1 MKIKFK
7 IWICPLI
14 LMGMLLLL
22 TSSCKKHE
30 DNIVEEDPF
39 KVIAI
44 TPLTDIIPYQALGGG
59 KIVFD
64 RINYY
69 WGGSGFYVIDIDKK
83 NTYGF
88 KLNSLTHEPNISPDG
103 TKIACSLFSADWK
116 STWNIYIMN
125 IDGSECF
132 PVFKSNYWESYP
144 TWTPDGS
151 KIIFYNQGNEGP
163 LYMQSPAENSTDRV
177 EMTKFYYGDDPEWII
192 IPSGGF
198 SISPAGK
205 LICVSSSLKLMG
217 ILSID
222 PYKGKAGV
230 STILTRSANQWFE
243 SPVFSPD
250 GSIIA
255 FLSIETDPV
264 NGWVAVSVKSI
275 NPDGSNLT
283 QLASVK
289 TYKSPTPYTSLHR
302 FVSLCWSPDGT
313 KILFTAPTE
322 EKGCHLFV
330 INSDGTGLTQVTDN
344 VYAYDSEISWSR

>member
-1 MKIKFK
+1 
-7 IWICPLI
+7 
-14 LMGMLLLL
+14 MGMLLIL

-30 DNIVEEDPF
+30 DKIVEKDPF
-39 KVIAI
+39 KVIAL
-44 TPLTDIIPYQALGGG
+44 TPLTDRIPFQALGSG
-59 KIVFD
+59 KILFD
-64 RINYY
+64 RINDPDR
-69 WGGSGFYVIDIDKK
+69 SGFYIIDIDKK
-83 NTYGF
+83 TTKGF
-88 KLNSLTHEPNISPDG
+88 RLNSLTVEPNISPDG
-103 TKIACSLFSADWK
+103 TKIACSLLNAS
-116 STWNIYIMN
+116 SLTSMWNIYTMN
-125 IDGSECF
+125 IDGSNCF
-132 PVFKSNYWESYP
+132 PVYKSNSWENYP
-144 TWTPDGS
+144 TWNNDGS
-151 KIIFYNQGNEGP
+151 KIIFYSSNNEGP

-177 EMTKFYYGDDPEWII
+177 ELTKFYYGDDPEWII

-205 LICVSSSLKLMG
+205 LICVSSSMKLMG

-283 QLASVK
+283 QLGSVR
-289 TYKSPTPYTSLHR
+289 TYKSPAPYTSLHR

-313 KILFTAPTE
+313 KILFTVPTE

-330 INSDGTGLTQVTDN
+330 INSDGTGLTQVTEDVN
-344 VYAYDSEISWSR
+344 AYDSEISWSR